1 MFPAQQGTKAN
12 EIAQDDKLNA
22 ESLKKVAKM
31 SLRKK
36 NHFFV
41 YPKFNKNSKSNVI
54 SAWQVSS
61 EENNFNE
68 LKTY

>member
-1 MFPAQQGTKAN
+1 MFVLIQSPC
-12 EIAQDDKLNA
+12 
-22 ESLKKVAKM
+22 KKVAKI

-36 NHFFV
+36 KICIFV
-41 YPKFNKNSKSNVI
+41 YPKFNKNSKRNVI

-68 LKTY
+68 LKPVKNNS